1 MRDQLTIL
9 NSFVHDVATG
19 TWISSLALFALLRAE
34 LGAAGAAGAALPF
47 AARLE
52 HRFTWFAWGALAVIV
67 ATGLVR
73 MLTWK
78 VFGWTSDVERSR
90 IRLLKIKH
98 ALLGVVFVGGTAWQ
112 AALVYG
118 A

>member
-19 TWISSLALFALLRAE
+19 TWISSIALFALLRPE
-34 LGAAGAAGAALPF
+34 LAAFPT
-47 AARLE
+47 AARIE
-52 HRFTWFAWGALAVIV
+52 HRFLCFTWAALALIL
-67 ATGLVR
+67 ATGVVR

-78 VFGWTSDVERSR
+78 VFGWTGDVERGR

-98 ALLGVVFVGGTAWQ
+98 ALLGAVFVAGTAWQ
-112 AALVYG
+112 AALVHG
-118 A
+118 ARP